1 MFDSY
6 HSIMSKQAYTCQ
18 SFLKGMIM
26 FTKLP
31 KWVEYGAFTLSLIAG
46 FVNAIGLLGFEHQAI
61 SHLSGSVTQIGVS
74 VIESPMTSVFL
85 VSLVGSF
92 VLGSTISGMLISG
105 ESLKLGRHYDLVL
118 LLEGILLVISTGL
131 LYEHI
136 GWGLCLA
143 SMACGLQN
151 ALVTTY
157 SGAVIRTTHL
167 TGIFTDLGLMLSSK
181 LQGNEV
187 NKRKFVM
194 FSVIIGG
201 FLSGGIFGYLAFQR
215 LNVSA
220 LAIPGAFCLILSCV
234 YRIYR
239 QKNKN

>member
-1 MFDSY
+1 
-6 HSIMSKQAYTCQ
+6 
-18 SFLKGMIM
+18 M

-31 KWVEYGAFTLSLIAG
+31 KWVEYGAFTLAVIAG

-74 VIESPMTSVFL
+74 ALERPIVSVFL
-85 VSLVGSF
+85 IVLVGSF
-92 VLGSTISGMLISG
+92 VLGSTISGVLISG

-118 LLEGILLVISTGL
+118 LLEGILLLISASL
-131 LYEHI
+131 LHEHI
-136 GWGLCLA
+136 SWGLCLA

-167 TGIFTDLGLMLSSK
+167 TGIFTDLGLMLGSK
-181 LQGNEV
+181 IKGQEV

-194 FSVIIGG
+194 FSVIICG
-201 FLSGGIFGYLAFQR
+201 FLSGGFLGYLAFQR
-215 LNVSA
+215 INVSA
-220 LAIPGAFCLILSCV
+220 LTIPAVGCLLLSFI